1 MWWGWFAELLLRMSD
16 NYFLLPNYDTRLFVV
31 PLLSFNWD
39 SLGEM
44 GPSTS
49 TLNSC
54 RWHVCCLSRPL
65 VQFFMCEFVE
75 VSRYMMLHRLVWRR
89 WATRETRETILG
101 QVSNV
106 SLPFVVFGVDGYDTV
121 PVAKGGLDYFI
132 LSCSRLDLLGEF
144 MYSDDALPLRQT
156 NGCSSLQW
164 MLNISTTSRRLL
176 CHLTLLGFFFFNR
189 DRETR

>member
-1 MWWGWFAELLLRMSD
+1 MSD
-16 NYFLLPNYDTRLFVV
+16 ERNERQP
-31 PLLSFNWD
+31 
-39 SLGEM
+39 
-44 GPSTS
+44 
-49 TLNSC
+49 
-54 RWHVCCLSRPL
+54 RP
-65 VQFFMCEFVE
+65 
-75 VSRYMMLHRLVWRR
+75 
-89 WATRETRETILG
+89 
-101 QVSNV
+101 VSNV

>member
-1 MWWGWFAELLLRMSD
+1 MSD
-16 NYFLLPNYDTRLFVV
+16 NYFLLPNYKCFSLSPFCRSIGTPWEKWDHQPPHSTVVVDTLEAMSDERNERQ
-31 PLLSFNWD
+31 P
-39 SLGEM
+39 
-44 GPSTS
+44 
-49 TLNSC
+49 
-54 RWHVCCLSRPL
+54 RP
-65 VQFFMCEFVE
+65 
-75 VSRYMMLHRLVWRR
+75 
-89 WATRETRETILG
+89 
-101 QVSNV
+101 VSNV

-176 CHLTLLGFFFFNR
+176 
-189 DRETR
+189 